1 MQPKKGK
8 IIKIAEGLF
17 FHADAYTKMKEQI
30 SNYLNQFETITVAE
44 ARTLFDSSRKY
55 ILPLLE
61 HLDNQKITARD
72 GDFRRLIK

>member
-1 MQPKKGK
+1 
-8 IIKIAEGLF
+8 
-17 FHADAYTKMKEQI
+17 MKEQI

-72 GDFRRLIK
+72 GDFRRLIKQ